1 MEFAS
6 KLRIFVKEERIKEI
20 DDLRIECCFADKNR
34 LQKV

>member
-1 MEFAS
+1 S
-6 KLRIFVKEERIKEI
+6 KLRTLVKEERIKEI